1 MGLETEG
8 LANVQAVLEEA
19 QPKAAEETPSSSP
32 QDDMLLAVRALTE
45 QIATQ
50 NRILKD
56 WRFPL
61 RNGVLIAL
69 GTFLGATIGV
79 SLLLWMFKPLQQ
91 IEILKPALERIADG
105 MDKKDGQEP

>member
-1 MGLETEG
+1 MRLETEG

-19 QPKAAEETPSSSP
+19 HPTTSDGAPAS
-32 QDDMLLAVRALTE
+32 QDDMLMAVRALTE

-69 GTFLGATIGV
+69 GTFLGATLGV

-91 IEILKPALERIADG
+91 IEILKPALEKIAVG
-105 MDKKDGQEP
+105 LDKKDGQKP